1 MLLLLLLLGKLR
13 GWECEREAWWIGG
26 LVEDRCS
33 CNTNNNK
40 DRMPLLL
47 LLSSMMTMVM
57 IIAVVVVVVLS
68 VIKLAQASV
77 RDSAYSR
84 LSRGKNKKN
93 RKRYTLVSA
102 PKPGRWGRAGGRGNL
117 QEVANDGVE
126 LLSNNN
132 DMPQRGGN

>member
-1 MLLLLLLLGKLR
+1 M
-13 GWECEREAWWIGG
+13 
-26 LVEDRCS
+26 EDRCS

-57 IIAVVVVVVLS
+57 IIAVVVVVLS

-102 PKPGRWGRAGGRGNL
+102 PKPGPWGRAGGRGNL

>member
-1 MLLLLLLLGKLR
+1 M
-13 GWECEREAWWIGG
+13 
-26 LVEDRCS
+26 EDRCS

-57 IIAVVVVVVLS
+57 IIAVVVVVVVVLS